1 MLDASVLLSFDAHGY
16 RRHAQDFLAGDLDVD
31 LSGKVCCVT
40 GANAGIGLQTARGL
54 AQRGATVYLLCR
66 NEGRGLAARDELRKS
81 TANPN
86 VHLQLVDLSSMASI
100 RTFADR
106 FSEPVVHRLVH
117 NAGVMVHRRTVTEEG
132 LELTWAT
139 NVFGPFLLSRCLQER
154 LARAEGARVVW
165 VSSGGM
171 YTQTLNLADLG
182 WQSRAYDG
190 VQAYAQSKRAEVML
204 SERMAR
210 ELAGTGVMVH
220 AMHPGW
226 ADTNSVQL
234 ALPRF
239 YKVTRRILRT
249 AEQGADTVI
258 WLCVCSRLE
267 QETGRFWF
275 DRALAPTHLMKRT
288 QAGDALSDELY
299 ALCLRTAD
307 A

>member
-1 MLDASVLLSFDAHGY
+1 MLLSFDANGY
-16 RRHAQDFLAGDLDVD
+16 RRHAQDFVAGDLDVD
-31 LSGKVCCVT
+31 LSGKICCVT

-66 NEGRGLAARDELRKS
+66 NEGRGLAARDELRES
-81 TANPN
+81 TGNPN

-100 RTFADR
+100 RAFADR

-117 NAGVMVHRRTVTEEG
+117 NAGVMVHRRTMTEEG

-139 NVFGPFLLSRCLQER
+139 NVFGPFLLTRCLQER
-154 LARAEGARVVW
+154 LARAEEARVVW

-171 YTQTLNLADLG
+171 YTQTLNLDDLG

-210 ELAGTGVMVH
+210 ELAGAGIAVH

-239 YKVTRRILRT
+239 HKVTRRILRT

-258 WLCVCSRLE
+258 WLCICPRLE
-267 QETGRFWF
+267 QETARFWF

-288 QAGDALSDELY
+288 RAGDALDDELY
-299 ALCLRTAD
+299 ALCLRTVQA
-307 A
+307 